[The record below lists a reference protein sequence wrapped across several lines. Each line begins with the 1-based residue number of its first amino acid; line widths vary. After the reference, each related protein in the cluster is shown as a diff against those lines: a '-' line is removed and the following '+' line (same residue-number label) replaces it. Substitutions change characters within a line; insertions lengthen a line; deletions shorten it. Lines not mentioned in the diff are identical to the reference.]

1 MRFVGLDRRGVAR
14 QPLRVVGKLLH
25 LLGRHVHIFQ
35 SAILIETAR
44 VGAESVG
51 VRRVH
56 FVTQRGAH
64 QVLFVRSE
72 GVTQVGLCAQ
82 GEVFAHV
89 ASRIIH
95 PTVGQ
100 IALSVLTGDGIHAV
114 FTVAE
119 LRYVVRFLAKPRVV
133 VARVALIGSGEGEIE
148 ELTEAIGEIERSH
161 DAVRGVV
168 FLRVVDLVEN
178 IVAIFILSVLV
189 GAHVVGVALIVV
201 VRSVVVEGGQR
212 TGGAVSVAQ
221 RINFAGELLFLLHI
235 GVESHIGLDH
245 FGNARLH
252 VERSRVA
259 IVAMTEL
266 HPLFFVV
273 AERSIVARGLT
284 SARKRN
290 GVVVVERI
298 VGQQSEPIRV
308 GRLGLT
314 RLSHK
319 GVIID
324 LSRDVA
330 VISPL
335 ISHHGHVVGEGIV
348 EVHQVLSEAHALLR
362 VHQIDIA
369 VGISRTG
376 GVFELRIV
384 GDAGRSRL
392 TFLCCHDNHTV
403 GRAGSVER
411 SGGGILKHVDPLD
424 VLWVESRDGVTDV
437 VNVVGVVELFVG
449 HIDRIR
455 QGNSVEHPQRFAIAD
470 EGRRTANAHARR
482 RTDFTG
488 VLHEHHVGH
497 APFEC
502 LLETCHAGH
511 EDLVHFER
519 GDRAGFLACADRAVA
534 RDHRFAQAFGI
545 VLEHEIVVHHAGFR
559 SLHLA
564 LHTNVGHGHAQPC
577 SAQPCGEID
586 HILTGLVRL
595 NGPGLFALLHSHI
608 GAHER
613 IALFVEDHA
622 RELVGLG
629 SRGLLS
635 RCGERKTQRRTHQK
649 TPD

>member
-1 MRFVGLDRRGVAR
+1 M
-14 QPLRVVGKLLH
+14 
-25 LLGRHVHIFQ
+25 
-35 SAILIETAR
+35 
-44 VGAESVG
+44 
-51 VRRVH
+51 
-56 FVTQRGAH
+56 
-64 QVLFVRSE
+64 
-72 GVTQVGLCAQ
+72 
-82 GEVFAHV
+82 
-89 ASRIIH
+89 
-95 PTVGQ
+95 
-100 IALSVLTGDGIHAV
+100 
-114 FTVAE
+114 
-119 LRYVVRFLAKPRVV
+119 
-133 VARVALIGSGEGEIE
+133 
-148 ELTEAIGEIERSH
+148 TEAIGEIERSH

-266 HPLFFVV
+266 YPLFFVV

-290 GVVVVERI
+290 RVVVVERI

-314 RLSHK
+314 RLSHE

-403 GRAGSVER
+403 GSTGSVER
-411 SGGGILKHVDPLD
+411 SGGGILKYVDPLD

-502 LLETCHAGH
+502 LFETCHAGH
-511 EDLVHFER
+511 EDLVHF
-519 GDRAGFLACADRAVA
+519 
-534 RDHRFAQAFGI
+534 
-545 VLEHEIVVHHAGFR
+545 
-559 SLHLA
+559 
-564 LHTNVGHGHAQPC
+564 
-577 SAQPCGEID
+577 
-586 HILTGLVRL
+586 
-595 NGPGLFALLHSHI
+595 
-608 GAHER
+608 
-613 IALFVEDHA
+613 
-622 RELVGLG
+622 
-629 SRGLLS
+629 
-635 RCGERKTQRRTHQK
+635 
-649 TPD
+649 